1 MFYYISGTLAHKED
15 GFAVIDAGGV
25 GYKLLTSLGSL
36 DRLGAVGSDAKMYT
50 HLYVRE
56 GVFDLYGFASQE
68 ELSMF
73 LLLTGV
79 SGVGPKAALAVLG
92 VLSPAALSLA
102 VVSGDTKSITRAN
115 GVGPKVAQRI
125 VMELKDKI
133 KNEDMIPA
141 DLAAESA
148 GGGAFVASNEAV
160 EALCVLG
167 YSAFEAKQAL
177 AGIDMSR
184 DLELIIR
191 DALKKLMK

>member
-141 DLAAESA
+141 DLAGESA

-177 AGIDMSR
+177 SGIDMSQ

>member
-1 MFYYISGTLAHKED
+1 MFYYIAGTLAHKED

-25 GYKLLTSLGSL
+25 GYKLLTSLSSL

-50 HLYVRE
+50 YLYVRE
-56 GVFDLYGFASQE
+56 GIFDLYGFASEE
-68 ELSMF
+68 ELNMF

-79 SGVGPKAALAVLG
+79 SGVGPKAALAVLS
-92 VLSPAALSLA
+92 VMSTSALSLA
-102 VVSGDTKSITRAN
+102 VVSGDTKS
-115 GVGPKVAQRI
+115 AQRI

-133 KNEDMIPA
+133 KNEDLIAMDTA
-141 DLAAESA
+141 GETA
-148 GGGAFVASNEAV
+148 GGGAFLPVNEAV

-177 AGIDMSR
+177 SGIDLSQ
-184 DLELIIR
+184 DLELVIR

>member
-1 MFYYISGTLAHKED
+1 
-15 GFAVIDAGGV
+15 
-25 GYKLLTSLGSL
+25 
-36 DRLGAVGSDAKMYT
+36 
-50 HLYVRE
+50 
-56 GVFDLYGFASQE
+56 
-68 ELSMF
+68 MF

-141 DLAAESA
+141 DLAGESA

-177 AGIDMSR
+177 AGIDMSQ

>member
-68 ELSMF
+68 ELGMF

-133 KNEDMIPA
+133 KNEDMKHALNA
-141 DLAAESA
+141 DEEETKEYIERVAREDLDYAKPGERVFVNIA
-148 GGGAFVASNEAV
+148 G
-160 EALCVLG
+160 
-167 YSAFEAKQAL
+167 
-177 AGIDMSR
+177 D
-184 DLELIIR
+184 
-191 DALKKLMK
+191 